1 MLALCDMD
9 LVTTNSLAE
18 MSPAE
23 KTALENRLQKEATE
37 SSCKEYL
44 ACLFLLQA
52 DKERFKPFTTYPSNK

>member
-23 KTALENRLQKEATE
+23 KTALENRLQKDATE

-44 ACLFLLQA
+44 ACLFLLLA
-52 DKERFKPFTTYPSNK
+52 DKERFKPVTIELNNY